1 MLTGTLDMCYNLCN
15 RFRRVRSNY
24 AIGGDLVLYEYLMA
38 NYKEDEPIF
47 MADINLPAVSDNTL
61 RQMFKKLCDAGKIK
75 RFDNGI
81 YYIPSSSRLKG
92 SVGIAPETVARYK
105 YIERSG
111 KIDGYYSGFT
121 FANMLG
127 LTTQVPYTMEIVSN
141 SAGGNYRVVSLGGRK
156 IALRRPRT
164 EITGKNRPVLQFL
177 DFLKDYEEYVDEDSQ
192 EVSVRLE
199 ALANS
204 AGITKDD
211 IDQYIS
217 LFPEKV
223 YKNYYDLRLYDV
235 LA

>member
-1 MLTGTLDMCYNLCN
+1 MCYNLYN
-15 RFRRVRSNY
+15 SFGPIRSNY
-24 AIGGDLVLYEYLMA
+24 VTGGDLVIYEYLTA

-47 MADINLPAVSDNTL
+47 MADINLPSVSGNTL
-61 RQMFKKLCDAGKIK
+61 RQMFKKLCDTGKIR
-75 RFDNGI
+75 RFDTGI

-92 SVGIAPETVARYK
+92 SVGIAPETVAKYK
-105 YIERSG
+105 YVERSG

-127 LTTQVPYTMEIVSN
+127 LATQVPYTMEIVSN

-164 EITGKNRPVLQFL
+164 EITSKNRRVLQFL
-177 DFLKDYEEYVDEDSQ
+177 DFLKDYEEYVDEDAP
-192 EVSVRLE
+192 EVSARL
-199 ALANS
+199 ASLVDNT
-204 AGITKDD
+204 GITKAD

-223 YKNYYDLRLYDV
+223 YKNFYDLRLYDV